1 MKRNGETI
9 LNEWLVINC
18 QIGDEQALE
27 QLLKI
32 WYPKL
37 KGYAHR
43 FIYDESLID
52 DVVQN
57 TLMDMSKT
65 LTKLKD
71 PAAFPKWIYQIL
83 QFKCVDA
90 IRTQTK
96 HRKIQ
101 QVVNDENQ
109 LFSQQTSEV
118 EQETKIN
125 LDELDVESQKLLYFY
140 YYEEFSLS
148 EISQILST
156 PTGTLKSRL
165 FNIRHKL
172 RNSYNGDDDE

>member
-96 HRKIQ
+96 HRKMQ
-101 QVVNDENQ
+101 RTQKPNNSTRTKHGC
-109 LFSQQTSEV
+109 LLMKTARPTLGMAGSRRNKV
-118 EQETKIN
+118 EPDTA
-125 LDELDVESQKLLYFY
+125 
-140 YYEEFSLS
+140 
-148 EISQILST
+148 
-156 PTGTLKSRL
+156 
-165 FNIRHKL
+165 
-172 RNSYNGDDDE
+172 NGFRRRM

>member
-1 MKRNGETI
+1 MKRNSETI

-18 QIGDEQALE
+18 QMGDEQALE
-27 QLLKI
+27 QLLKL

-37 KGYAHR
+37 KNYAHK

-57 TLMDMSKT
+57 TLIDMSKA
-65 LTKLKD
+65 LAKLKD
-71 PAAFPKWIYQIL
+71 PAAFPKWLYQML
-83 QFKCVDA
+83 QYKCADA
-90 IRTQTK
+90 IRTQSK

-101 QVVNDENQ
+101 QMVNTESYVFVQEASGNE
-109 LFSQQTSEV
+109 QQI
-118 EQETKIN
+118 QIN
-125 LDELDVESQKLLYFY
+125 LGELDVESQQLLYLH
-140 YYEEFSLS
+140 YYEEFSLP

-165 FNIRHKL
+165 FKIRQKL
-172 RNSYNGDDDE
+172 RNTFNGDDYE

>member
-1 MKRNGETI
+1 MKRNSETI

-18 QIGDEQALE
+18 QIGDEKALE

-37 KGYAHR
+37 KSYAHR
-43 FIYDESLID
+43 FVYDESLID

-57 TLMDMSKT
+57 TLMDMSKA
-65 LTKLKD
+65 LVKLND
-71 PAAFPKWIYQIL
+71 PAAFPKWIYQML
-83 QFKCVDA
+83 QYKCVDA
-90 IRTQTK
+90 IRTQSK

-101 QVVNDENQ
+101 QLANSESH
-109 LFSQQTSEV
+109 LFDQETSESEQQERINLSELDAGSQQ
-118 EQETKIN
+118 
-125 LDELDVESQKLLYFY
+125 LLYLY

-156 PTGTLKSRL
+156 PAGTLKSRL
-165 FNIRHKL
+165 FNIRQKL
-172 RNSYNGDDDE
+172 RNTYTGDDDE